1 MLPFANRLKKEKQ
14 IARARAGRRRGDR
27 GLLVCRAA
35 ANDLGVARFCFV
47 VSKKVSK
54 KAVVRNKVKRRLR
67 AAVAGLMDR
76 ILPGFDCVLAAR
88 PGLEIKTWQEINMLA
103 ESVLISAGLMN
114 LKIKN
119 EKVKTTFKN

>member
-1 MLPFANRLKKEKQ
+1 MLPSANRLKKEKQ

-35 ANDLGVARFCFV
+35 ANGLGVARFCFV

-88 PGLEIKTWQEINMLA
+88 PGLEEKNFEEISFMVQG
-103 ESVLISAGLMN
+103 VLMMAGL
-114 LKIKN
+114 LKRKN
-119 EKVKTTFKN
+119 